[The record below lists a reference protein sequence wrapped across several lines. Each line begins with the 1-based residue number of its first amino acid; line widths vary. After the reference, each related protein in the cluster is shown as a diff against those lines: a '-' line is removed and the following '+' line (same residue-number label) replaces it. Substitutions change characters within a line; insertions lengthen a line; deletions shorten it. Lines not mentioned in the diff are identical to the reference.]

1 MMRLDKYLS
10 ERLGIPRGESR
21 KLAAK
26 GRVTVNGVLT
36 KKADTQ
42 IEEATAE
49 VAVDGRPLAGAYQK
63 YVYLMLNK
71 PEGVV
76 SAAQDKRDTTVV
88 DLIGDAYPRRELFP
102 AGRLDKTSTGFVLL
116 TDDGALAHDILAPAH
131 HVDKQYL
138 VTLDTPLTEEMRRG
152 FAAGVTLADGEH
164 LAPAEAEPAGDDPC
178 TVRVTLHQ
186 GVYHQIK
193 RMFGVYDAGVNTLHR
208 LSIGGVALDE
218 TLAPGEYRELTEEE
232 RKQLQN

>member
-76 SAAQDKRDTTVV
+76 SAAQDKRDHRGGSGKRCVPPPTA
-88 DLIGDAYPRRELFP
+88 IPRR
-102 AGRLDKTSTGFVLL
+102 
-116 TDDGALAHDILAPAH
+116 
-131 HVDKQYL
+131 
-138 VTLDTPLTEEMRRG
+138 
-152 FAAGVTLADGEH
+152 AAGQNQHRLCAADG
-164 LAPAEAEPAGDDPC
+164 
-178 TVRVTLHQ
+178 
-186 GVYHQIK
+186 
-193 RMFGVYDAGVNTLHR
+193 
-208 LSIGGVALDE
+208 
-218 TLAPGEYRELTEEE
+218 
-232 RKQLQN
+232 

>member
-36 KKADTQ
+36 KKVDTQ

-49 VAVDGRPLAGAYQK
+49 VAVDGRLLAGAYQK

-88 DLIGDAYPRRELFP
+88 DLVKDAFPRRQLFP
-102 AGRLDKTSTGFVLL
+102 AGRLDKTSTGFGYP
-116 TDDGALAHDILAPAH
+116 GASVHAAALIMQAKRPEIQLKASGGIRTIEDAE
-131 HVDKQYL
+131 QYL
-138 VTLDTPLTEEMRRG
+138 RLGATRIGASKLL
-152 FAAGVTLADGEH
+152 AACLAAQE
-164 LAPAEAEPAGDDPC
+164 
-178 TVRVTLHQ
+178 
-186 GVYHQIK
+186 
-193 RMFGVYDAGVNTLHR
+193 
-208 LSIGGVALDE
+208 
-218 TLAPGEYRELTEEE
+218 
-232 RKQLQN
+232 